1 MDILQSILTS
11 IQPFLKKPSLHCICC
26 YTIETSQGL
35 TSSPILHAVSP
46 LQSGFILVNSHSNQL
61 TSVAKISSSQ
71 VYKNWQFNPLP
82 IAAVISTLTGIS
94 HMHTDRGKVIV
105 TVQGCLNEEQSV
117 VMPFFLHT
125 VCWSVNTHFFL
136 LPFHPITSS
145 LSLT

>member
-11 IQPFLKKPSLHCICC
+11 TQPLPKKKPSLHCICC

-35 TSSPILHAVSP
+35 TSSPILQAVSP

-71 VYKNWQFNPLP
+71 VYKNWQFNPPP

-94 HMHTDRGKVIV
+94 HMHADRGKVIA
-105 TVQGCLNEEQSV
+105 TVRGRLMNDEQIV
-117 VMPFFLHT
+117 FMPFF
-125 VCWSVNTHFFL
+125 SNTQFVYL
-136 LPFHPITSS
+136 
-145 LSLT
+145 